1 MQIETERL
9 ILREMNEE
17 DFDDLYCVLADSDI
31 MQHYPYT
38 FDEKRV
44 RGWIE
49 KNQERYQIFGFGL
62 WAVCLKENGKMIGDC
77 GLTLQPIG
85 NTIKPEIGYHIQKTY
100 QRKGYAKEA
109 AIAVRDWAFT
119 HTPFQTIYS
128 YMKSTNLP
136 SMQTAQAYGCQRVD
150 EFVDAE
156 KEKTTVF
163 ALSKKT
169 WLEKY
174 KMRQE
179 KGAPLYQYFP
189 CQKEKMAIEQIE
201 NLRQGNLPFQIT
213 SAKNTFDGICVEY
226 DLQSAYA
233 GFPCVKSLTFGGKTD
248 AVCKRVLWNL
258 CKEKQIDCYQLIPQA
273 EQERVQLKD
282 ADFKIN
288 DEEEVDLLIRLVER
302 ICYSQEKID
311 ECCERFQ
318 VMISMGN
325 VDAGIIEEI
334 LSVVADQL
342 TDTYFL
348 KISMNQ
354 LCNRMQREAQ
364 RVSLP
369 KQVEKLIEDV
379 SQMVERVNQSLQ
391 ELTESVPD
399 SAKKGLIQKNDVER
413 ITKSIESAKK
423 ILQIVNHIEWYADNT
438 H

>member
-109 AIAVRDWAFT
+109 AIVVRDWTFT

-163 ALSKKT
+163 DLSKKT

-189 CQKEKMAIEQIE
+189 CHGQRKRTYRFCRKYR
-201 NLRQGNLPFQIT
+201 L
-213 SAKNTFDGICVEY
+213 CV
-226 DLQSAYA
+226 
-233 GFPCVKSLTFGGKTD
+233 GCRK
-248 AVCKRVLWNL
+248 
-258 CKEKQIDCYQLIPQA
+258 
-273 EQERVQLKD
+273 
-282 ADFKIN
+282 
-288 DEEEVDLLIRLVER
+288 
-302 ICYSQEKID
+302 
-311 ECCERFQ
+311 
-318 VMISMGN
+318 
-325 VDAGIIEEI
+325 
-334 LSVVADQL
+334 
-342 TDTYFL
+342 
-348 KISMNQ
+348 
-354 LCNRMQREAQ
+354 
-364 RVSLP
+364 
-369 KQVEKLIEDV
+369 
-379 SQMVERVNQSLQ
+379 
-391 ELTESVPD
+391 
-399 SAKKGLIQKNDVER
+399 
-413 ITKSIESAKK
+413 
-423 ILQIVNHIEWYADNT
+423 
-438 H
+438 